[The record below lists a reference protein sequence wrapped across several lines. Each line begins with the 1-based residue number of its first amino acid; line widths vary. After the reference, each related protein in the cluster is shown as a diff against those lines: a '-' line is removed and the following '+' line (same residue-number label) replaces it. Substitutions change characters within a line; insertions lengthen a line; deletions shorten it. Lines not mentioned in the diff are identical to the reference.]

1 MATARPKI
9 FDDVIA
15 QFMIIT
21 EFRRVR
27 NDVSYLE
34 EENNDVSSVRGH
46 QIINSLLI
54 KRYSEQA
61 FFGLVAP
68 HLLTPRIL
76 IKSYDNET

>member
-1 MATARPKI
+1 MATASPKI